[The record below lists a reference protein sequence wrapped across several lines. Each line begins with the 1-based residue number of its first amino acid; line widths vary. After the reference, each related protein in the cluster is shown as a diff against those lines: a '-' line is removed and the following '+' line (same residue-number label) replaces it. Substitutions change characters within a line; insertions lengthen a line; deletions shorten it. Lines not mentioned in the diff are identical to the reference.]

1 MKKFLIVGLG
11 NPGAEYENTRH
22 NIGFKVLD
30 ALVES
35 SNTSFIEE
43 RHAKTALVKHKGRSF
58 YLVKPTTYMN
68 LSGKAVNYW
77 LQQYK
82 IDHKNLLVITDDIAL
97 PFGALRLRG
106 KGSDGGHNG
115 LKDIQ
120 AVLGRS
126 DYARLKFGVGNDFP
140 RGRQADYVLSN
151 WSSEEEEALKTRIE
165 QAGKMILAFG
175 TMGLARTMSDFNGK

>member
-1 MKKFLIVGLG
+1 MKFLIVGLG
-11 NPGAEYENTRH
+11 NPGSEYKNTRH

-30 ALVES
+30 TLAELF
-35 SNTSFIEE
+35 NASFKDE
-43 RHAKTALVKHKGRSF
+43 RLAKVAVVKYMGRSF
-58 YLVKPTTYMN
+58 HLVKPTTFMN

-120 AVLGRS
+120 GVLGRS

-140 RGRQADYVLSN
+140 RGRQADYVLSE
-151 WSSEEEEALKTRIE
+151 WSSEEEETLKPRME
-165 QAGKMILAFG
+165 QAVKMVFAFG
-175 TMGLARTMSDFNGK
+175 TIGLARTMSDFNGK

>member
-1 MKKFLIVGLG
+1 MKFLIVGLG
-11 NPGAEYENTRH
+11 NPGFEYENTRH

-30 ALVES
+30 ALAEL
-35 SNTSFIEE
+35 SNTSFKEE
-43 RHAKTALVKHKGRSF
+43 RHAKVTVVKNKGRSF
-58 YLVKPTTYMN
+58 YLVKPTTFMN

-82 IDHKNLLVITDDIAL
+82 IDYKNLLVITDDIAL

-126 DYARLKFGVGNDFP
+126 DYARLKFGVGNDFA
-140 RGRQADYVLSN
+140 RGRQAEYVLSE
-151 WSSEEEEALKTRIE
+151 WSSEEEGRLKSRME
-165 QAGKMILAFG
+165 QAGKMVLAFG

>member
-1 MKKFLIVGLG
+1 MKFLIVGLG
-11 NPGAEYENTRH
+11 NPGSEYKNTRH

-30 ALVES
+30 TLTELFNA
-35 SNTSFIEE
+35 SFKDE
-43 RHAKTALVKHKGRSF
+43 RHAKVAVVKHMGRSF
-58 YLVKPTTYMN
+58 HLVKPTTFMN

-82 IDHKNLLVITDDIAL
+82 IDYKNLLVITDDIAL

-120 AVLGRS
+120 GVLGRS

-140 RGRQADYVLSN
+140 SGRQADYVLSD
-151 WSSEEEEALKTRIE
+151 WSSEEEETLKSRME
-165 QAGKMILAFG
+165 QAVKMVFAFG
-175 TMGLARTMSDFNGK
+175 TIGLARTMSDFNGK

>member
-1 MKKFLIVGLG
+1 MKFLIVGLG
-11 NPGAEYENTRH
+11 NPGAAYENTRH

-35 SNTSFIEE
+35 SSTSFKEE
-43 RHAKTALVKHKGRSF
+43 RHAKVAVVKHKGRSF
-58 YLVKPTTYMN
+58 YLVKPTTFMN

-82 IDHKNLLVITDDIAL
+82 IDFKNLLVITDDIAL

-115 LKDIQ
+115 LKDIHS
-120 AVLGRS
+120 VMGRS
-126 DYARLKFGVGNDFP
+126 DYSRLKFGVGNDFLK
-140 RGRQADYVLSN
+140 GRQSDYVLSE
-151 WSSEEEEALKTRIE
+151 WTKEEEEALQERIN
-165 QAGKMILAFG
+165 QAAKMTLSFG
-175 TMGLARTMSDFNGK
+175 CIGLPRTMSAFNGK